1 MGKAELLE
9 SSRNTGIRVYER
21 KAGFFQ
27 KHKGMET
34 PPLNQHFKNQQFKIV
49 CFIFVGLFLPMN
61 TATRIRK
68 LVNLSQEDL
77 ARFLGISR
85 SHLANL
91 EKGKEG
97 LGLKP
102 ELKLIQLTRVLD
114 TLPDL
119 PSDPILN
126 RQWPVASIRKRLTRI
141 QIILTRKEKE
151 YQKQLA
157 SWQAG
162 KKKLAFIEAMR
173 REPNFEKL
181 GIAAYL
187 DHLEK
192 VAMTEETSDFEWEK
206 MADLKLEIEWWT
218 YQKTYWA
225 SKLEQVS

>member
-1 MGKAELLE
+1 
-9 SSRNTGIRVYER
+9 
-21 KAGFFQ
+21 
-27 KHKGMET
+27 
-34 PPLNQHFKNQQFKIV
+34 
-49 CFIFVGLFLPMN
+49 MN
-61 TATRIRK
+61 EIGRIRQA
-68 LVNLSQEDL
+68 LQLSQQDL
-77 ARFLGISR
+77 ARLLGLSR
-85 SHLANL
+85 SHLAHA
-91 EKGKEG
+91 EKGRFG
-97 LGLKP
+97 LSLKP

-119 PSDPILN
+119 PPDPIVA
-126 RQWPVASIRKRLTRI
+126 RQWPAASIRKRLTRI
-141 QIILTRKEKE
+141 HIILTRKEKE

-218 YQKTYWA
+218 YQKTFWN
-225 SKLEQVS
+225 SWLEQAS